1 MSTTSQETDAG
12 QWTGTSTLIGH
23 IERVDLR
30 VQDVESSLRFYRGVV
45 GLEVAEQD
53 GTQAVLSA
61 PGGPAM
67 LTLDSAGVSG
77 PALRRATGLFHTA
90 IRFPDRPSLADAL
103 ARLADAGLQVGGGDH
118 AVSEALY
125 IDDPDGNGVELY
137 RDRPRAEWPGPA
149 LGARIPMTTE
159 AVDFAGLYAEGRA
172 TDAVGDRA
180 PEGTDIGHVH
190 LRVSSH
196 AATRAFYADV
206 LGLDVVADMGSAG
219 FYSSGGYHHHIG
231 ANTWESLGAGP
242 TPADRAGLARVVF
255 AVRSAAKLE
264 ALRERLVAAGAD
276 VSGTDAELVVRD
288 PDRIELRFV
297 LMA

>member
-1 MSTTSQETDAG
+1 MTTSQETLAG
-12 QWTGTSTLIGH
+12 QWTGTSTVIDH

-30 VQDVESSLRFYRGVV
+30 VQDVDRSLRFYRGVV

-53 GTQAVLSA
+53 GTHAVLRA
-61 PGGPAM
+61 AGGPAI
-67 LTLDSAGVSG
+67 LTLDSTGVTG

-103 ARLADAGLQVGGGDH
+103 ARLADAGLHIGGGDH

-137 RDRPRAEWPGPA
+137 RDRPRDQWPAPVP
-149 LGARIPMTTE
+149 GARIPMTTE
-159 AVDFAGLYAEGRA
+159 AVDFNGLFAEGRG
-172 TDAVGDRA
+172 TDAVRDRA

-231 ANTWESLGAGP
+231 ANTWESLGARPSP
-242 TPADRAGLARVVF
+242 TDRAGLVRVVF
-255 AVRSAAKLE
+255 AVRAAGELQ
-264 ALRERLVAAGAD
+264 ALRERLAASGAE
-276 VSGTDAELVVRD
+276 VSGSDAEVVVAD
-288 PDRIELRFV
+288 PDGIELRFV
-297 LMA
+297 LMG

>member
-1 MSTTSQETDAG
+1 MSTTSQDAAAG
-12 QWTGTSTLIGH
+12 QWTGTSTLIDH
-23 IERVDLR
+23 IQRVDLR
-30 VQDVESSLRFYRGVV
+30 VQDVDRSLRFYRGVV

-53 GTQAVLSA
+53 GGHAVVRA
-61 PGGPAM
+61 PGGPVL
-67 LTLDSAGVSG
+67 LTLDSTGVTR
-77 PALRRATGLFHTA
+77 PAVRRATGLFHTA

-103 ARLADAGLQVGGGDH
+103 ARLADAGLQIGGGDH

-137 RDRPRAEWPGPA
+137 RDRPRAEWPGPV

-172 TDAVGDRA
+172 GDAVGDRA

-196 AATRAFYADV
+196 AATRAFYADA
-206 LGLDVVADMGSAG
+206 LGLDVIADIGSAG

-242 TPADRAGLARVVF
+242 SPADRAGLARMVF
-255 AVRSAAKLE
+255 AVRGEGELG
-264 ALRERLVAAGAD
+264 ALRERLAAAGAD
-276 VSGTDAELVVRD
+276 VPDSDGEIVVRD
-288 PDRIELRFV
+288 PDGIELRFV
-297 LMA
+297 LMG